1 MLDLKGDKLEIE
13 NWREGWGKG
22 WEELVVGIGK
32 GVAWDGRIVYIAGGI
47 LCVGLAILS
56 NQSMMKNH
64 KIIFH
69 EHRNSFSSTENVIGS

>member
-32 GVAWDGRIVYIAGGI
+32 GVAWDGRIVYIGGGS
-47 LCVGLAILS
+47 LCWTS
-56 NQSMMKNH
+56 NSL
-64 KIIFH
+64 
-69 EHRNSFSSTENVIGS
+69 